1 VTEVTVPN
9 FGELLAPFISAV
21 PEAAIPNFLA
31 LLERGAAER
40 YRHWAEQLP
49 QFREGLLRCSSSED
63 EIADIVEGLFPIDA
77 PLAEDIRVPLP
88 AARDTYFKVC
98 QDMPLADQLAIQADA
113 ELQGALAWQDM
124 LENEVSDAIRAGLT
138 RCSELE
144 RESSAYLSSIID
156 AVRNN

>member
-9 FGELLAPFISAV
+9 FGELLSPFISAV

-40 YRHWAEQLP
+40 YRYWAEQLP

-77 PLAEDIRVPLP
+77 QVAEDIKALMP
-88 AARDTYFKVC
+88 AARDTYFKVF
-98 QDMPLADQLAIQADA
+98 QDMPLADQLAIQAEA
-113 ELQGALAWQDM
+113 ELQGALAWQAM
-124 LENEVSDAIRAGLT
+124 LDNEVPDAIRAGLT

-144 RESSAYLSSIID
+144 GESSAYLTSIVD
-156 AVRNN
+156 AVRNS